1 MKNSERESGVRD
13 IRHGVALGQRV
24 VGVVGVMSLPRSGAG
39 PQAVSPSLS
48 PLSGNRKLSHRGM
61 GRRSH
66 SGHPSR
72 WTISV
77 MFLLIGIL
85 NSGSDSLAQPPGADG
100 RKQMTATRIPEGS
113 VELDGRL
120 DEAVWVD
127 APFVSDFL
135 QKEPNEGAL
144 PDERTEVRILYD
156 DHYLYIGAR
165 MYCRAPADLRLDLNR
180 RDNPG
185 NSEQMIVSLDTY
197 YDRRTCYEFG
207 VSAAGVRTDRYHP
220 EDNEYRRD
228 MSYNPVWDAR
238 THIDDEGWTAEL
250 RVPFSQLRFNRK
262 SRQVWGIN
270 LNRWI
275 PARREDNFWICVP
288 RNETGWSS
296 YFGDLVGIEGIA
308 PSRRIE
314 LLPYV
319 AGDGQFR
326 TAPDPADPF
335 RDGTNFN
342 GRIGTD
348 LKMGLGPNLTLDAT
362 VNPDFGQVEAD
373 PAEVNLTDFETIFSE
388 RRPFFIEGS
397 QLFTDGV
404 PSYFY
409 SRRIGAA
416 PHGSADGDFV
426 DRPNN
431 TTILGAGKVTGRLA
445 SGTSIGFLGAITS
458 RETART
464 LDTTLGIRDQ
474 MVIEPVTGYGVAR
487 IQQEFGADRST
498 VGLLLTAVE
507 RDLNERSQLTGVLRK
522 RAYTG
527 GADWR
532 LRFQGGM
539 YEIAGNAGFSYV
551 NGDTSIIR
559 KTQESSARYYQRPDA
574 DYLPFDPTRT
584 SLSGYTGTLRINK
597 NAGRHWLW
605 GAGAAF
611 ESPGFEL
618 NDAGRLR
625 SADDIDAW
633 INIRYRE
640 NEPGPL
646 FRTYRIALSTDRG
659 WNFGGDRQYAALGF
673 SASATLTNYWNI
685 FLDLNFQP
693 RSLSDSKT
701 RGGPLMETPRGFWAG
716 AGLDNS
722 FSANTRYS
730 ANAFYNEDEDG
741 GWGYEVS
748 AMVSTRL
755 GRRLYASLEPRYLRD
770 VDVRQYIETIPG
782 GPVATYGFRY
792 IFATVDQSQLS
803 ARLRLNYF
811 FTPDL
816 SLEVYAE
823 PFAASGRYSR
833 FGELTAARRRDLRV
847 YGEAPGTAI
856 TGSDGVYHVTDG
868 GEFTFTQGDFG
879 VRSFRS
885 NVVLRWEFRPGSTLF
900 LVWQQNRS
908 ANENPGVHVG
918 PRALGRTLK
927 ASGENFVAIKIAY
940 WIPVS

>member
-1 MKNSERESGVRD
+1 MISPMATPGAIPLRRPGAGLQVQVQAPCLSPTGDDRTVPRTASGPR
-13 IRHGVALGQRV
+13 L
-24 VGVVGVMSLPRSGAG
+24 RSGRPAHWHILVRFVVAG
-39 PQAVSPSLS
+39 ILIAF
-48 PLSGNRKLSHRGM
+48 
-61 GRRSH
+61 SH
-66 SGHPSR
+66 S
-72 WTISV
+72 V
-77 MFLLIGIL
+77 AQ
-85 NSGSDSLAQPPGADG
+85 SDDARV
-100 RKQMTATRIPEGS
+100 RKQMTATRVPAGS
-113 VELDGRL
+113 VALDGRL
-120 DEAVWVD
+120 DESVWAD

-135 QKEPNEGAL
+135 QKEPNEGAI

-165 MYCRAPADLRLDLNR
+165 MYSQAPEDLRLDLNR

-185 NSEQMIVSLDTY
+185 NSEQIIVSLDTY
-197 YDRRTCYEFG
+197 LDRRTCYEFG

-220 EDNEYRRD
+220 VDDEYRRD
-228 MSYNPVWDAR
+228 KSYNPVWDAR
-238 THIDDEGWTAEL
+238 THLDDEGWTAEL
-250 RVPFSQLRFNRK
+250 RVPFSQLRFNPQ

-275 PARREDNFWICVP
+275 PTRREDNFWVCVP

-326 TAPDPADPF
+326 TAPDLADPF
-335 RDGTNFN
+335 HDGTNFD
-342 GRIGTD
+342 GRVGTD

-373 PAEVNLTDFETIFSE
+373 PAVVNLTDFETFFSE

-397 QLFTDGV
+397 QLFTDGL
-404 PSYFY
+404 PAYFY
-409 SRRIGAA
+409 SRRIGAP
-416 PHGSADGDFV
+416 PHGDAEGDFV

-431 TTILGAGKVTGRLA
+431 TTILGAGKVTGRLS
-445 SGTSIGFLGAITS
+445 SGTSIGFLGALTS

-464 LDTTLGIRDQ
+464 LDTKLDLRDKTT
-474 MVIEPVTGYGVAR
+474 IEPLTGYGVAR
-487 IQQEFGADRST
+487 IQQEFGRDRST
-498 VGLLLTAVE
+498 VGLLLTGVE
-507 RDLNERSQLTGVLRK
+507 RDLDQLPHLAAVLRQ
-522 RAYTG
+522 RAFTG

-532 LRFQGGM
+532 LRFRGGM
-539 YEIAGNAGFSYV
+539 YEIAGNLGFSYV
-551 NGDTSIIR
+551 NGDTSVIR

-574 DYLPFDPTRT
+574 DYLTFDPTRT
-584 SLSGYTGTLRINK
+584 SLSGYTGTLNINK
-597 NAGRHWLW
+597 NSGRHWLW
-605 GAGAAF
+605 GAGLAM

-618 NDAGRLR
+618 NDAGQLR

-633 INIRYRE
+633 INLRYRE
-640 NEPGPL
+640 NEPGPV
-646 FRTYRIALSTDRG
+646 FRSYRIAISTDRG
-659 WNFGGDRQYAALGF
+659 WNFGGARQYAALGF
-673 SASATLTNYWNI
+673 NASATLTNYWSI
-685 FLDLNFQP
+685 FLDWNFKP

-701 RGGPLMETPRGFWAG
+701 RGGPLMETPSGSWAG
-716 AGLDNS
+716 AGLNNS

-730 ANAFYNEDEDG
+730 ANAYYNEDEDG
-741 GWGYEVS
+741 GWGYEGS
-748 AMVSTRL
+748 AQFSTRL
-755 GRRLYASLEPRYLRD
+755 GRRLYAAVQPRYLRD
-770 VDVRQYIETIPG
+770 VDVRQFVDAISG
-782 GPVATYGFRY
+782 GPEATYGSRY

-803 ARLRLNYF
+803 AQLRLNYF

-856 TGSDGVYHVTDG
+856 TDTAGVYYVTDG
-868 GEFTFTQGDFG
+868 GEFTFTRSDFG

-885 NVVLRWEFRPGSTLF
+885 SAVLRWEFRPGSTLF
-900 LVWQQNRS
+900 LVWQQNR
-908 ANENPGVHVG
+908 AADEDPGVHVG
-918 PRALGRTLK
+918 PRALGRTLR
-927 ASGENFVAIKIAY
+927 ASGENFLAIKIAY